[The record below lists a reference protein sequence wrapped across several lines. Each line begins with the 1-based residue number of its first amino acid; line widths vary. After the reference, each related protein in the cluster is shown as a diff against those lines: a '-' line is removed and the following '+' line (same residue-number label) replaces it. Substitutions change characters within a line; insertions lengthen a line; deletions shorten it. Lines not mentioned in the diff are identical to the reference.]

1 MILPEGLVGDLRLL
15 HIKMH
20 MGKGIVLGTGLVAC
34 QGGFLPIC
42 RDGWDYCKDG
52 DEPSIV
58 SREWYEKYAVPNG
71 FGFVEV

>member
-1 MILPEGLVGDLRLL
+1 MGYMTANGRPVYLTMIP
-15 HIKMH
+15 
-20 MGKGIVLGTGLVAC
+20 GKN
-34 QGGFLPIC
+34 
-42 RDGWDYCKDG
+42 GWDYCKDG

>member
-1 MILPEGLVGDLRLL
+1 MSEEGDDQ
-15 HIKMH
+15 
-20 MGKGIVLGTGLVAC
+20 MGYMTANGRPVYLTMMPGKN
-34 QGGFLPIC
+34 
-42 RDGWDYCKDG
+42 GWDYCKDG